1 MNNVIEIGA
10 KEELF
15 AHEFPNFYHFV
26 TKEIRMLEFA
36 ADLALCC
43 NDEDSC
49 ENLNQEASKLSTAL
63 NTLTQRYTM
72 DLFE

>member
-1 MNNVIEIGA
+1 MNTITEIEA

-43 NDEDSC
+43 CDEDSC
-49 ENLNQEASKLSTAL
+49 ENLNQQANKLSTAL
-63 NTLTQRYTM
+63 HTLIQRYTM
-72 DLFE
+72 DLF